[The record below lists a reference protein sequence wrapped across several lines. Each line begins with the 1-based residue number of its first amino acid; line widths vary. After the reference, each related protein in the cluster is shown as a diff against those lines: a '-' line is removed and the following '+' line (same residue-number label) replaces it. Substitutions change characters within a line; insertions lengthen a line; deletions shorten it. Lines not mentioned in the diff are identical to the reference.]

1 MDKKYLIDRKIKLED
16 WMIREDGSL
25 LLLEGTIIKEQS
37 IKIYIHSN
45 ERTRHHR
52 PHVHACFNDNE
63 YVISIDD
70 NIELLEPEKP
80 DKYSRYLI
88 KCYFTSCL
96 QDFRKEWNS
105 ICSNYK
111 FVQNDNG
118 EYVCA

>member
-1 MDKKYLIDRKIKLED
+1 MGKKYLIDRKIKLED

-45 ERTRHHR
+45 EISNHHR
-52 PHVHACFNDNE
+52 PHVHACFNDKE

-70 NIELLEPEKP
+70 KIELLEPEKP

-88 KCYFTSCL
+88 KCYFTTCL

>member
-1 MDKKYLIDRKIKLED
+1 MDKIYLIDRKTKIED
-16 WMIREDGSL
+16 WMILEDGSL
-25 LLLEGTIIKEQS
+25 YLCEGTIIKEQS
-37 IKIYIHSN
+37 IKIFIHSN
-45 ERTRHHR
+45 EKAKHHR
-52 PHVHACFNDNE
+52 PHVHACFNDRE

-70 NIELLEPEKP
+70 KVELIEPKEP

-105 ICSNYK
+105 ICSDYK
-111 FVQNDNG
+111 FVLNDNG

>member
-25 LLLEGTIIKEQS
+25 LLLEGTIIKEQN

-45 ERTRHHR
+45 EISNHHR
-52 PHVHACFNDNE
+52 PHVHACYNEKE

-96 QDFRKEWNS
+96 QNFRKEWNS
-105 ICSNYK
+105 VCSNYK
-111 FVQNDNG
+111 FVLNSNG
-118 EYVCA
+118 EYVCV